1 MQFWCIRIACE
12 DLSMWSIILTFMVNT
27 VSKESMKTMVKV
39 ILKGNNQTKID
50 FKSRFMWEILFHLGN
65 DFFFP

>member
-65 DFFFP
+65 DFFFS